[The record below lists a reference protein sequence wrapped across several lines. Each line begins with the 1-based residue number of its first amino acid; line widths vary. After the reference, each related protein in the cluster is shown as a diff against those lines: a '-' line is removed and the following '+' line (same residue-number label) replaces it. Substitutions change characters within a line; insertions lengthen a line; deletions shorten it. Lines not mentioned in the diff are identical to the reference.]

1 MFRFGKLVSLA
12 ALTVLGS
19 SSAFALIDV
28 GTTDASDGAINVNSF
43 ENRVLALSEA
53 SPANWDAVSP
63 VPGKGVYDNNVFAV
77 VYKFSTLNIPLN
89 ASITFSNRANT
100 CPVVIIVQGNATID
114 GTINLNSNGSQ
125 PGPGGFFGGAFGNTA
140 GTILGSAGGGPGG
153 GQPSS
158 TNGVLAGSGSYSTFG
173 TAGIGLGSL
182 YGNDR
187 IIPLIGGSGGGAYYQ
202 NSGQGGGGALL
213 LVVRGTL
220 TVNGSIQAN
229 APSVSFNLY
238 GAGSGGAIRF
248 ITETLAGT
256 GNLQAISG
264 GGNNT
269 TGGQGRIRIEKIN
282 GALTGQSTAPIPSY
296 GSVGVVA
303 KLWPDNL
310 DPSVSVVSV
319 GSISAPTDPFGGLTA
334 PDIELPS
341 EGPFTVQA
349 QAKNIPTNGTWSVV
363 LRSNLRNGAAFETPM
378 TFQSGN
384 QLLSYWTTSL
394 TFAEGLRTI
403 QVRAFKP

>member
-19 SSAFALIDV
+19 SSAFALIDI
-28 GTTDASDGAINVNSF
+28 GTTDASDGSAVLSSF

-53 SPANWDAVSP
+53 SPANWDASSP

-77 VYKFSTLNIPLN
+77 VYKYSTLNIPSSS
-89 ASITFSNRANT
+89 SISYTNRSNT
-100 CPVVIIVQGNATID
+100 CPVVILVQGNATIN
-114 GTINLNSNGSQ
+114 GTLNLNSNGSQ

-173 TAGIGLGSL
+173 TTGIGLGSL

-187 IIPLIGGSGGGAYYQ
+187 IIPLIGGSGGGAYY
-202 NSGQGGGGALL
+202 NISGQGGGGAVL

-220 TVNGSIQAN
+220 TVNGMIQAN
-229 APSVSFNLY
+229 APSIDFNRY
-238 GAGSGGAIRF
+238 GAGSGGAIR
-248 ITETLAGT
+248 IIAETLAGT

-282 GALTGQSTAPIPSY
+282 GALTGQNTAPIPSY